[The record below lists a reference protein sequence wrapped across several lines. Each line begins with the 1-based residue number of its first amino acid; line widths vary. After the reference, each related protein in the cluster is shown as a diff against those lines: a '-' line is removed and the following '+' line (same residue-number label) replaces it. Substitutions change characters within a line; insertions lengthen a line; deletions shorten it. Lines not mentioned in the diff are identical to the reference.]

1 MGSEI
6 SNVHAGITRLP
17 PDRVAARVLA
27 HALIEQTQV
36 APRPDLVNSLAAQA
50 EAAGWGEVQVLLLH
64 SRLILA
70 ALQGARYEQIR
81 RDSDA
86 MLAAAEA
93 TGEEIL
99 LGLALA
105 SRALFLLDTEHP
117 ESTGDDVG
125 WLLARAV
132 AMLDDVAD
140 TDPAELGLRAVE
152 LPACFVECGQAYHR
166 QGLWELEEEMYVRA
180 AEALEI
186 PLPGRVRPVAEFTRK
201 VLVVNRL
208 ESAAA
213 LTSDLLEIG
222 RREAARQVAAAAVRP
237 SPAERASLPP
247 GWRDEVRAMER
258 LLDVVACRSGLD
270 GGPAAVP
277 AELYE
282 VLGASTSDRYRACL
296 LLAAAVGAHDAG
308 DLTTAA
314 WRAEQAVTLLD
325 DAKPSI
331 TTLAL
336 RLATQSTRDGA
347 AVRYARYL
355 ALQRWQA
362 RLEILGAA
370 RSRLEAA
377 RVLRHTEQLSRQAY
391 VDALTGLANR
401 HAETRHLARLRR
413 RGPLDRL
420 GVILLDVDYFKTV
433 NDTFGHA
440 VGDEVL
446 RVIGAVLQAAIRQSD
461 LAVRLGGDEF
471 MLLMD
476 LPAGIEVPA
485 PAPGIVNAVT
495 LHRWSD
501 IAPGLRVSVSAG
513 QAVGAARD
521 VDQLIRAADQNLY
534 RAKAAGRGR
543 AVTAK
548 DMA

>member
-1 MGSEI
+1 MGSDV
-6 SNVHAGITRLP
+6 SNVYAGITRLP
-17 PDRVAARVLA
+17 PDRIAARVLA

-36 APRPDLVNSLAAQA
+36 EPRPGLVARLAEQA
-50 EAAGWGEVQVLLLH
+50 KAVGWGEVQVLLH
-64 SRLILA
+64 HCRLIQA
-70 ALQGARYEQIR
+70 GTECAPYEELR
-81 RDSDA
+81 RSSDA
-86 MLAAAEA
+86 MLAAAES
-93 TGEEIL
+93 TGDEIL

-105 SRALFLLDTEHP
+105 SRALFLVDADRP

-125 WLLARAV
+125 GLLARAV

-140 TDPAELGLRAVE
+140 TEPAQLGLRAVE

-186 PLPGRVRPVAEFTRK
+186 PLPGAVRPVGEFTRR

-208 ESAAA
+208 ESATA
-213 LTSDLLEIG
+213 LTSALLEIG

-237 SPAERASLPP
+237 GPAERASLPP
-247 GWRDEVRAMER
+247 GWDNEVLALER
-258 LLDVVACRSGLD
+258 LLDVVARRSGLA
-270 GGPAAVP
+270 GGPTAVP

-282 VLGASTSDRYRACL
+282 VLGASTSERYRAVL
-296 LLAAAVGAHDAG
+296 LLAASVGAQDAG

-314 WRAEQAVTLLD
+314 WRGEQAVALLD

-336 RLATQSTRDGA
+336 QLAAQTGRDGA
-347 AVRYARYL
+347 ALRYARHL

-362 RLEILGAA
+362 RLEVLGAA

-377 RVLRHTEQLSRQAY
+377 RVLRHNEQLSRQAY
-391 VDALTGLANR
+391 IDALTGLANR
-401 HAETRHLARLRR
+401 HAETRYLARLRR

-420 GVILLDVDYFKTV
+420 GVILLDVDYFKAV
-433 NDTFGHA
+433 NDTYGHA

-471 MLLMD
+471 MLLID
-476 LPAGIEVPA
+476 LPAGLEVPVPTA
-485 PAPGIVNAVT
+485 GIVTAVT

-501 IAPGLRVSVSAG
+501 IAPDLRVSVSAG
-513 QAVGAARD
+513 EAVGAARD
-521 VDQLIRAADQNLY
+521 VDKLIRAADESLY

-543 AVTAK
+543 AITAQGFG
-548 DMA
+548 

>member
-1 MGSEI
+1 MGSDV
-6 SNVHAGITRLP
+6 SNAYAAVTRLP
-17 PDRVAARVLA
+17 SDRVAARVLA

-36 APRPDLVNSLAAQA
+36 APCAELVDSLAVQA

-64 SRLILA
+64 SRLIGGS
-70 ALQGARYEQIR
+70 LQGARYEEIR
-81 RDSDA
+81 RSSDA
-86 MLAAAEA
+86 MLAAAES
-93 TGEEIL
+93 TGDEIL

-105 SRALFLLDTEHP
+105 SRAGFLMDADRP
-117 ESTGDDVG
+117 ESTADDVG

-140 TDPAELGLRAVE
+140 TEPAELGLRAVE

-180 AEALEI
+180 AEALDI
-186 PLPGRVRPVAEFTRK
+186 PLPRAVAPVGEFTRRA
-201 VLVVNRL
+201 LVVNRL
-208 ESAAA
+208 EGAAA
-213 LTSDLLEIG
+213 LTSALLEIG

-237 SPAERASLPP
+237 GPAERAGLPP
-247 GWRDEVRAMER
+247 GWGDEVHALER
-258 LLDVVACRSGLD
+258 LLDVVAGRPGLA
-270 GGPAAVP
+270 GGPTAVP
-277 AELYE
+277 TPLYE
-282 VLGASTSDRYRACL
+282 ALGASTWAGYRACL

-308 DLTTAA
+308 DLATCA
-314 WRAEQAVTLLD
+314 WRAEQAVALLD
-325 DAKPSI
+325 DYKPSI

-336 RLATQSTRDGA
+336 HLAAETARAGA
-347 AVRYARYL
+347 AGRYARHL

-362 RLEILGAA
+362 RLEIRGAA

-377 RVLRHTEQLSRQAY
+377 RVLRHSEQLSRQAY

-420 GVILLDVDYFKTV
+420 GVVLLDVDYFKTV

-446 RVIGAVLQAAIRQSD
+446 RVIGAVLQAATRQSD
-461 LAVRLGGDEF
+461 LAIRLGGDEF
-471 MLLMD
+471 MLLID
-476 LPAGIEVPA
+476 LPTGIEVPV
-485 PAPGIVNAVT
+485 PAGGIVSAVT

-543 AVTAK
+543 AVTATL
-548 DMA
+548 A